1 MFLCVPRPR
10 PAPLQTPSLLP
21 AQLPLQPAWPP
32 PLPVPAALAAAAGG
46 RAGAESR
53 GAAQADPRPPA
64 ARPQTGSWGP
74 RAGALSTNI
83 VKYYENFYIS
93 MKISI
98 FLYILENV

>member
-1 MFLCVPRPR
+1 MYHA
-10 PAPLQTPSLLP
+10 PAPPPYRPLP
-21 AQLPLQPAWPP
+21 ASGPAATPARLAAPP
-32 PLPVPAALAAAAGG
+32 PALAAAAGG